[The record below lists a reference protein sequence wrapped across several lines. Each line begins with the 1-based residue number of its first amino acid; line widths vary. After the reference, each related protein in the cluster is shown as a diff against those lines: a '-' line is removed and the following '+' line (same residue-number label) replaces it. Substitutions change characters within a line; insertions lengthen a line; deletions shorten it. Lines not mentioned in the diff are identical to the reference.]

1 MESAFFT
8 QATIQNCML
17 INEICVLAF
26 SGTRKTISQTFRFDA
41 NAIIFTKCSATLHII
56 AILKFVR
63 RRFSVRFFTLNKVP
77 HAALHAYRIHNF
89 NSDAFAHQILPFHW
103 ISFLMKSPRH
113 FLRFCSSQSIKWHE
127 INSETKLLLAKINS
141 NFKVRQTNFS
151 FCS

>member
-1 MESAFFT
+1 M
-8 QATIQNCML
+8 
-17 INEICVLAF
+17 
-26 SGTRKTISQTFRFDA
+26 
-41 NAIIFTKCSATLHII
+41 
-56 AILKFVR
+56 KFVFLHFQEQGKQFR
-63 RRFSVRFFTLNKVP
+63 KHFDLMPMQLSSQNVRQRFISSLYWNLYEEDFPCVFFALNKVP